1 MTDGSAVFS
10 GINFSSNVQTQM
22 TSAFCSGVSEKYE
35 NDRGPSLLSAKMR
48 KTSENVRKIIRVTVQ
63 IGLSSSRENQRGIRI
78 DYGKEAH
85 GLCQWDFSDFE
96 RQKKK
101 GLTVTYY
108 NALDKNDEAHR
119 VMMEVEPLLKRRES
133 VIGGA
138 SCRHMMNSPA
148 IACYEHGGTPG
159 VVIWC

>member
-1 MTDGSAVFS
+1 MDQAFLVPKCVRLARISEKSYELLCKLFSAVPERTKEELESIMGKKLMGYAS
-10 GINFSSNVQTQM
+10 GN
-22 TSAFCSGVSEKYE
+22 
-35 NDRGPSLLSAKMR
+35 
-48 KTSENVRKIIRVTVQ
+48 
-63 IGLSSSRENQRGIRI
+63 
-78 DYGKEAH
+78 
-85 GLCQWDFSDFE
+85 FSDFE

-108 NALDKNDEAHR
+108 NTVDENDEAHR
-119 VMMEVEPLLKRRES
+119 GMMEVEPLLKRRES

-148 IACYEHGGTPG
+148 IACYKHGGIPG